1 MGLHGFSFMTPL
13 INNTVKFNNWKNLSE
28 SNKLLLELLASS
40 RTGCKQFSPFI
51 GGGEETVED
60 VDGLDVVSLRERLCI
75 AELDVDGSRE
85 MLVDRWKQ
93 QLAFASRW

>member
-1 MGLHGFSFMTPL
+1 MNAYSIDPKGFMESHED
-13 INNTVKFNNWKNLSE
+13 WKKLSE
-28 SNKLLLELLASS
+28 SNKLLLELLAFNS
-40 RTGCKQFSPFI
+40 TGRKQYSPCI
-51 GGGEETVED
+51 GDGEETVED

-93 QLAFASRW
+93 QLAFASRS